1 MPLTNLGT
9 DVFGQASRGLIGD
22 PTVGSGAGLTDLSSL
37 RRVAFQPQFG
47 RQIITNEGDQMLTD
61 GASGWTRGVQIVITM
76 FSAAAAKLA
85 ALMPEITASG
95 DDLDFRN
102 SVATLSPP
110 TLIIVPETEYGSA
123 ASSSRVWYFP
133 AVVMTQ
139 DPGQLIY
146 KIENNLASGEPF
158 DVTLN
163 ALVRTQDQA
172 SVALADGKQ
181 LMFRGDK
188 PAGWSFPAGY

>member
-1 MPLTNLGT
+1 MPFTNLGT
-9 DVFGQASRGLIGD
+9 NVFGQAARVLVGD
-22 PTVGSGAGLTDLSSL
+22 PTVGSGAGLTDLSTVQ
-37 RRVAFQPQFG
+37 RVEIGVQFG
-47 RQIITNEGDQMLTD
+47 RQIISNEGNQMLLD
-61 GASGWTRGVQIVITM
+61 GGSGWTKGAQIVMNM
-76 FSAAAAKLA
+76 FSAQAALLA